1 MQYISVCCI
10 RSFFLLIL
18 SLQITQLPLLS
29 SPSGHE
35 QTQKRYPFFSGQTP
49 ILPHY
54 IIVLAPHNGREIP
67 VFFSSRFWR
76 GKIGSRKG
84 PATFLNYPKYFST
97 FSYQFLLFLWSYLA
111 FSPFFREKRENE
123 IWKKKEPYRAS
134 QSLIAASFNSSYDTR
149 MNEMGARSQ
158 KETSR
163 KKIGRA
169 WEKEK
174 KKEGKIPT
182 RKVVENYND
191 NGKVYSS

>member
-29 SPSGHE
+29 SPSGQE

-54 IIVLAPHNGREIP
+54 IIVSTPQNGRVIP
-67 VFFSSRFWR
+67 VFFSSRFQR
-76 GKIGSRKG
+76 EKIGSRKG
-84 PATFLNYPKYFST
+84 PATFLNYSKHFST

-134 QSLIAASFNSSYDTR
+134 QSLIAASFVSSYDTR
-149 MNEMGARSQ
+149 KNERVARN
-158 KETSR
+158 KER
-163 KKIGRA
+163 NWQEKIG
-169 WEKEK
+169 KE
-174 KKEGKIPT
+174 
-182 RKVVENYND
+182 
-191 NGKVYSS
+191 